1 MGPHLTDRIVK
12 LELNVL
18 PPSVDEIK
26 ASDGGAGA
34 GAGTG
39 GANASVS
46 SWGGADSLTLEHSDE
61 LHRASTK
68 STNDSG
74 PRNSRRRMCNVSK
87 LGQVYERGRE
97 RRAV

>member
-46 SWGGADSLTLEHSDE
+46 SWGSADSLTLEHSDE

-74 PRNSRRRMCNVSK
+74 PGNSRRRMCNVSK
-87 LGQVYERGRE
+87 LG
-97 RRAV
+97 